1 MDNAEVIGRKLTCRS
16 CGEVV
21 EVFEFEFVRH
31 TGFVDAAFTDPD
43 RYWCVPCL
51 DSRYWDLYPQCREA
65 VESRQREKPVV
76 TLPVFEQD
84 ELDTQTRWD
93 EWSAA

>member
-1 MDNAEVIGRKLTCRS
+1 MIQ
-16 CGEVV
+16 
-21 EVFEFEFVRH
+21 VFELEFVRQV
-31 TGFVDAAFTDPD
+31 GFVPKQFTDPE
-43 RYWCVPCL
+43 RFYCVPCM
-51 DSRYWDLYPQCREA
+51 DPRYWDLYPQCREA
-65 VESRQREKPVV
+65 VESRRREKPVV